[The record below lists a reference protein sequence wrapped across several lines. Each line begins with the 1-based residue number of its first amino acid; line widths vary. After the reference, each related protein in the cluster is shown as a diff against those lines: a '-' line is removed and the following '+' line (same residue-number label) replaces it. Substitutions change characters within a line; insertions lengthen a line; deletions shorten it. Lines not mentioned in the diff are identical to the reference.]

1 MRRAKALRS
10 SFDPAIV
17 NVKCCNTAHSPNK
30 RRTERE
36 QFTGNTD
43 CTSIRFS
50 QKQKCPRRDTQ
61 PSDKGTHFM

>member
-10 SFDPAIV
+10 SFDHALV
-17 NVKCCNTAHSPNK
+17 NVKHRKAAHSPNK
-30 RRTERE
+30 RWIERE

-50 QKQKCPRRDTQ
+50 PRIKVSKKRYPASDQDT
-61 PSDKGTHFM
+61 PFM